1 MISIIVPAYNE
12 SKRIRSFLKDLVKFA
27 KKGNYEIIIV
37 DDGSTDNTGSVIKKI
52 TKDFKKIKI
61 ISYKPNM
68 GKGYAV
74 KTGIMKARGE
84 YIIFIDADG
93 SIHPK
98 EIPKMERMLKEYD
111 IVVGDRSSIFSKIKQ
126 PRARKFL
133 GVLFNNYMNTIFR
146 VDVKDFLCGFK
157 GFRRNAAK
165 TLFKDII
172 SNRWIFDVEIFYKS
186 RKANYTLYK
195 LPIKWVHKPDTKI
208 KRLDPPKMF
217 FEALILRL
225 RV

>member
-12 SKRIRSFLKDLVKFA
+12 SKRIRSFLKDLVNFA
-27 KKGNYEIIIV
+27 KKGNYE
-37 DDGSTDNTGSVIKKI
+37 
-52 TKDFKKIKI
+52 IKI

-111 IVVGDRSSIFSKIKQ
+111 IVVGDRSSVFSKIKQ
-126 PRARKFL
+126 PRARRFL
-133 GVLFNNYMNTIFR
+133 GVVF
-146 VDVKDFLCGFK
+146 
-157 GFRRNAAK
+157 
-165 TLFKDII
+165 
-172 SNRWIFDVEIFYKS
+172 
-186 RKANYTLYK
+186 
-195 LPIKWVHKPDTKI
+195 
-208 KRLDPPKMF
+208 
-217 FEALILRL
+217 
-225 RV
+225 